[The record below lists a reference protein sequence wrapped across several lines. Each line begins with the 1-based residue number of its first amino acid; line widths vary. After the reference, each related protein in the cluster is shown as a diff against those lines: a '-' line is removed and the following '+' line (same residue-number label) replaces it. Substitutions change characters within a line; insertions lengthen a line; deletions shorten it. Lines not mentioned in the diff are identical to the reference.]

1 MGIKS
6 LYTNIPNSEGIAA
19 VKNPYDNYSKKSIAT
34 KVITTFLP
42 LILTLNNFIF
52 NCKHYLQIK
61 GCGMG
66 TTCPPVYANIFMTSF
81 ESRYIYPYIKEKVI
95 TFLRFNDDLFMIWT
109 GTEEELLKFINE
121 LLYTKNTKR

>member
-1 MGIKS
+1 MDVKS
-6 LYTNIPNSEGIAA
+6 PYTNIPNSEGTAA

-34 KVITTFLP
+34 KVITTFMA

-66 TTCPPVYANIFMTSF
+66 TRCAPAYANIFMASF
-81 ESRYIYPYIKEKVI
+81 ESKYIYPYIKEKVK
-95 TFLRFNDDLFMIWT
+95 RFY
-109 GTEEELLKFINE
+109 G
-121 LLYTKNTKR
+121 